1 MDKINLADKLPFW
14 HFDEDLMVYSDG
26 SLGHGFVLTGKDI
39 SSAEVSEINSFNQ
52 SLKNLLLSV
61 KKGYKLQI
69 FYRMTPNAKK
79 IIDEHEELMG
89 NESKLYQP
97 VKNARI
103 IFFRQNQKAGNYFV
117 PEVYFFVR
125 SGPYSYKRQGLF
137 KSTQKFQEMTLEE
150 YEKHKKNFLKERK
163 KMKNLLENCGLKP
176 ESLSRDSWF
185 ALLFEYFNLSRAE
198 KIGIPKFRDDAQV
211 V

>member
-26 SLGHGFVLTGKDI
+26 SLGCGFVLTGKDI

-52 SLKNLLLSV
+52 SLQNLLLSV
-61 KKGYKLQI
+61 KEGYKLQV

-89 NESKLYQP
+89 NESKLYQQ
-97 VKNARI
+97 VKDARI
-103 IFFRQNQKAGNYFV
+103 NFFRQNQKAGNYFV

-125 SGPYSYKRQGLF
+125 SNPYFYKRQGLF
-137 KSTQKFQEMTLEE
+137 KSTQKFQKMTFEE
-150 YEKHKKNFLKERK
+150 YEKHKKSFLKERR

-185 ALLFEYFNLSRAE
+185 ELIFEYFNFSRAE
-198 KIGIPKFRDDAQV
+198 KIGIPKFRDES
-211 V
+211 